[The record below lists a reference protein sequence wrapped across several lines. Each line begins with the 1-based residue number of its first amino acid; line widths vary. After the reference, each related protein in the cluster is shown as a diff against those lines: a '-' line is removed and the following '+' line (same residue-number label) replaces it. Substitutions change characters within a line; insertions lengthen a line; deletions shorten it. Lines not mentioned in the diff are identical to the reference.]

1 MIGPYRK
8 HELALGLRKSA
19 FCFRAHVNSNRRRL
33 ALVRSLSSPR
43 RHCRITTLLWQGLH
57 LWATLPFLPP
67 GMPVSCGDKQRE
79 SADAERQDASKSKAK
94 AK

>member
-8 HELALGLRKSA
+8 RELALGLRKSA
-19 FCFRAHVNSNRRRL
+19 FSFRAHRRRP

-43 RHCRITTLLWQGLH
+43 RHCGITTLLWQGLH
-57 LWATLPFLPP
+57 LWATLPFLHP

-79 SADAERQDASKSKAK
+79 SADVERQDASKSKAK